1 VGGENIMSK
10 RKVKNESFKL
20 EESSGNVFADV
31 GVQHSREYL
40 AKAELAYLINKIIKK
55 RSLSQK
61 EAAELLEIDQPKVS
75 YLNRGLLSAFSVER
89 LFKFLI
95 LLNQDIEI
103 VVSPH
108 KGSRMSRADLNV
120 RYAGL

>member
-1 VGGENIMSK
+1 MNK
-10 RKVKNESFKL
+10 RKVKNNLLEL
-20 EESSGNVFADV
+20 EESSGNVFADI
-31 GVQHSREYL
+31 GIHHSREYL
-40 AKAELAYLINKIIKK
+40 AKAELARLINKIIKK

-89 LFKFLI
+89 LFKFLR

-103 VVSPH
+103 VIRPH
-108 KGSRMSRADLNV
+108 KGSRMSNANLNV
-120 RYAGL
+120 RYAGF